1 MNATNIIIYSYKQF
15 FKVLFPYENQGVTDM
30 GEACSLCSNIVI
42 LPPFMT
48 HKYYEIDVDDKNYLY
63 QILFDYT
70 CMFRIGCKP
79 MMLIT
84 STWLKLV

>member
-1 MNATNIIIYSYKQF
+1 
-15 FKVLFPYENQGVTDM
+15 M

-42 LPPFMT
+42 VSSFMI
-48 HKYYEIDVDDKNYLY
+48 HKYYEIHVDDKNYLY

-70 CMFRIGCKP
+70 CMLRIGCKP

-84 STWLKLV
+84 